1 MNSPV
6 ISVENFSFTYI
17 GSDKPALR
25 EVDLQVEKGEFIVL
39 AGPSG
44 CGKTTLCRAFIG
56 LVPHFYP
63 GKFEGRVEVLG
74 IDVLESSTYEVSQRV
89 GYVFQNPDNQIVM
102 TTVNRDAAFGL
113 ENLGLPRQE
122 IEERVDHVLK
132 LLDLTSFSE
141 AQTYQLSG
149 GQKQKLAI
157 AGVLAMKPQIL
168 VLDEPTAYLSP
179 ASALQLYVLLDKL
192 REDLGLTIF
201 LVEHR
206 LDLAS
211 KYASRLIVMG
221 DGEILLMGDPRSLF
235 ERDLS
240 KLAGLNVPSLIEMYH
255 LLKAKGLT
263 LEKPPLDPMEAA
275 EVVRRALMLD

>member
-1 MNSPV
+1 MNSPA
-6 ISVENFSFTYI
+6 ISVENLSFKYV
-17 GSDKPALR
+17 GSDKPALK
-25 EVDLQVEKGEFIVL
+25 DINLQVESGEFIVL

-56 LVPHFYP
+56 LIPHFYP
-63 GKFEGRVEVLG
+63 GEFKGSVEILG
-74 IDVLESSTYEVSQRV
+74 IDIQESSTYEVSQRV

-113 ENLGLPRQE
+113 ENLALPRQE
-122 IEERVDHVLK
+122 IMERVDQVLE
-132 LLDLTSFSE
+132 LLELTPLAE
-141 AQTYQLSG
+141 TQTHQLSG

-179 ASALQLYVLLDKL
+179 ASALQLFCLLDRLKK
-192 REDLGLTIF
+192 ELGLTIF

-211 KYASRLIVMG
+211 KYSSRLIIMG
-221 DGEILLMGDPRSLF
+221 DGEILLVGDPRSLF

-240 KLAGLNVPSLIEMYH
+240 KLAGVNVPSLIEMYH
-255 LLKAKGLT
+255 LLLSRGVT
-263 LEKPPLDPMEAA
+263 LEKPPLDPEEAA
-275 EVVRRALMLD
+275 EMMRRVLMVD